1 MSADFTAR
9 ERAALDRVTV
19 PAMRS
24 GLAADIV
31 AAAAAG
37 TRIPPRRG
45 ARRGWRAQSR
55 VLIG

>member
-1 MSADFTAR
+1 MSTDFTAT

-31 AAAAAG
+31 AAAA
-37 TRIPPRRG
+37 
-45 ARRGWRAQSR
+45 S
-55 VLIG
+55 